1 MDISIIFRQML
12 HSNTERNKKN
22 TQKAEIVVEGFM
34 WDGEL
39 VGVLTE
45 ESANFNSRCELNAND
60 RG

>member
-1 MDISIIFRQML
+1 ML